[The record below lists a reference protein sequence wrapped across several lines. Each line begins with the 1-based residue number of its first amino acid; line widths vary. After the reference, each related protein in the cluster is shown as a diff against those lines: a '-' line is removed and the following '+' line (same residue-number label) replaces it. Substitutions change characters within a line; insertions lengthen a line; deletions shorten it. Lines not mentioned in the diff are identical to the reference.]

1 MNKGILTP
9 KMKFS
14 AIFFLGIVFGS
25 SFETDSTEQEI
36 YFPATVTSST
46 GNDIDVAA
54 LAKAHIMIV
63 ITIKATWC
71 PVCRQQLLRIKEQ
84 LGDFEKCN
92 ASFLV
97 LSPGS
102 NEAVQEVKFNTD
114 FPFPFIPDQNFSIA
128 KILDLILSPEEIMP
142 AIVILNKDLS
152 IKWISRGRN
161 ALNFGDKELKDYL
174 GCANWI

>member
-1 MNKGILTP
+1 MNKGILTT

-14 AIFFLGIVFGS
+14 AIFFLCIVFGS

-36 YFPATVTSST
+36 YFPATVTSSK

-54 LAKAHIMIV
+54 LAKAHIMII

-71 PVCRQQLLRIKEQ
+71 PVCQKQLLRIKEQ

-128 KILDLILSPEEIMP
+128 KKLDLILSPEEIMP
-142 AIVILNKDLS
+142 AIVILNEDLS
-152 IKWISRGRN
+152 VKWIRKGRN
-161 ALNFGDKELKDYL
+161 ALNFGDAELKYYL

>member
-25 SFETDSTEQEI
+25 SFETDSTEQAI

-54 LAKAHIMIV
+54 LAKAHTMIV

-152 IKWISRGRN
+152 VKWIRRGRN

>member
-1 MNKGILTP
+1 MNKGILTT

-14 AIFFLGIVFGS
+14 AIFFLCIVFGS

-36 YFPATVTSST
+36 YFPATVTSSK

-54 LAKAHIMIV
+54 LAKAHIMII
-63 ITIKATWC
+63 ITIKAAWC
-71 PVCRQQLLRIKEQ
+71 PVCQKQLLRIKDQ

-128 KILDLILSPEEIMP
+128 KKLDLILSPEEIMP
-142 AIVILNKDLS
+142 AIVILNEDLS
-152 IKWISRGRN
+152 IKWMKEGRN
-161 ALNFGDKELKDYL
+161 VLNFGDADLKEYL
-174 GCANWI
+174 GCENWI

>member
-1 MNKGILTP
+1 MNKGILTT

-14 AIFFLGIVFGS
+14 AIFFLCIVFGS

-36 YFPATVTSST
+36 YFPATVTSSK

-54 LAKAHIMIV
+54 LAKAHIMII
-63 ITIKATWC
+63 ITIKAAWC
-71 PVCRQQLLRIKEQ
+71 PVCQKQLLRIKDQ

-128 KILDLILSPEEIMP
+128 KKLD
-142 AIVILNKDLS
+142 
-152 IKWISRGRN
+152 
-161 ALNFGDKELKDYL
+161 
-174 GCANWI
+174 

>member
-1 MNKGILTP
+1 MTP

-25 SFETDSTEQEI
+25 SFETDSTKKKI

-152 IKWISRGRN
+152 VKWIRRGRN

>member
-1 MNKGILTP
+1 MNKGILTT

-14 AIFFLGIVFGS
+14 AIFFLCIVFGS

-36 YFPATVTSST
+36 YFPATVTSSK

-54 LAKAHIMIV
+54 LTKAHIMII
-63 ITIKATWC
+63 ITIKAAWC
-71 PVCRQQLLRIKEQ
+71 PVCQKQLLRIKDQ

-128 KILDLILSPEEIMP
+128 KKLDLILSPEEIMP
-142 AIVILNKDLS
+142 AIVILNEDLS
-152 IKWISRGRN
+152 IKWIREGRN
-161 ALNFGDKELKDYL
+161 ALNFGDADLKEYL
-174 GCANWI
+174 GCENWI

>member
-1 MNKGILTP
+1 MKKSILTH
-9 KMKFS
+9 KIKFS
-14 AIFFLGIVFGS
+14 AIFFWGIVFGS
-25 SFETDSTEQEI
+25 SFETDSTKKEI
-36 YFPATVTSST
+36 YFPATVTSSA
-46 GNDIDVAA
+46 GNEIDVAA

-102 NEAVQEVKFNTD
+102 KEAVQEVKFNTD

-128 KILDLILSPEEIMP
+128 KKLDLILSPEEIMP

-152 IKWISRGRN
+152 IKWIRRGRN

>member
-1 MNKGILTP
+1 MTP

-46 GNDIDVAA
+46 GKDIDVAA

>member
-1 MNKGILTP
+1 MNKGIL
-9 KMKFS
+9 KHRMKFS

-25 SFETDSTEQEI
+25 SIETDSARKEI
-36 YFPATVTSST
+36 YFPATVTSSA
-46 GNDIDVAA
+46 GKEIDVAA

-63 ITIKATWC
+63 VTIKATWC

-128 KILDLILSPEEIMP
+128 KKLDLILSPEEIMP
-142 AIVILNKDLS
+142 AIVILNEDLYVN
-152 IKWISRGRN
+152 WIRKGRN
-161 ALNFGDKELKDYL
+161 ALNFGDAELIYYL

>member
-46 GNDIDVAA
+46 GKDIDVAA

-84 LGDFEKCN
+84 LGVRS
-92 ASFLV
+92 A
-97 LSPGS
+97 GS
-102 NEAVQEVKFNTD
+102 N
-114 FPFPFIPDQNFSIA
+114 
-128 KILDLILSPEEIMP
+128 
-142 AIVILNKDLS
+142 
-152 IKWISRGRN
+152 
-161 ALNFGDKELKDYL
+161 
-174 GCANWI
+174 C

>member
-1 MNKGILTP
+1 MNKGILTT

-14 AIFFLGIVFGS
+14 AIFFLCIVFGS

-36 YFPATVTSST
+36 YFPATVTSSK

-54 LAKAHIMIV
+54 LAKAHIMII

-71 PVCRQQLLRIKEQ
+71 PVCQKQLLRIKEQ

-128 KILDLILSPEEIMP
+128 KKLDLILSEEEIMP

-152 IKWISRGRN
+152 VKWIRKGRN
-161 ALNFGDKELKDYL
+161 ALNFGDAELKDYL

>member
-1 MNKGILTP
+1 MKKSILTH
-9 KMKFS
+9 KIKFS
-14 AIFFLGIVFGS
+14 AIFFWGIVFGS
-25 SFETDSTEQEI
+25 SFETDSTKQEI
-36 YFPATVTSST
+36 YFPATVTSSA
-46 GNDIDVAA
+46 GNEIDVAA
-54 LAKAHIMIV
+54 LAKTHIMIV

-71 PVCRQQLLRIKEQ
+71 PVCQQQLLRIKEQ

-102 NEAVQEVKFNTD
+102 NEAVHEVKFNTD

-128 KILDLILSPEEIMP
+128 KKLGLILSPEEIMP
-142 AIVILNKDLS
+142 AIVILNEDLS
-152 IKWISRGRN
+152 VKWIRKGRN
-161 ALNFGDKELKDYL
+161 ILNFGDAELKDHL

>member
-1 MNKGILTP
+1 MKKRILTP

-25 SFETDSTEQEI
+25 SIEMDSTEQEI
-36 YFPATVTSST
+36 YFPATVTSSI
-46 GNDIDVAA
+46 GNDIDVAV
-54 LAKAHIMIV
+54 LAKTHIMIV

-92 ASFLV
+92 VSFLV
-97 LSPGS
+97 ISPGT
-102 NEAVQEVKFNTD
+102 NETVQEVKFNTE
-114 FPFPFIPDQNFSIA
+114 FPFTVIPDQNFSIA
-128 KILDLILSPEEIMP
+128 KKLELILSPEEIMP
-142 AIVILNKDLS
+142 AIIILNKDLS
-152 IKWISRGRN
+152 IKWIRKGRN
-161 ALNFGDKELKDYL
+161 ALNFGDEELKDYL

>member
-25 SFETDSTEQEI
+25 SFETDSTEQAI

-152 IKWISRGRN
+152 IKWIRRGRN

>member
-1 MNKGILTP
+1 MKKNILIH
-9 KMKFS
+9 KMKLS
-14 AIFFLGIVFGS
+14 AIFFCGIVFGS
-25 SFETDSTEQEI
+25 SFETDSTKQEV
-36 YFPATVTSST
+36 YFPATVISSV
-46 GNDIDVAA
+46 GNEIDVAA
-54 LAKAHIMIV
+54 LANAHIMIV

-92 ASFLV
+92 VSFLV

-128 KILDLILSPEEIMP
+128 KKLDLILSPEEIMP
-142 AIVILNKDLS
+142 AIVILNEDLS
-152 IKWISRGRN
+152 IKWMKEGRN
-161 ALNFGDKELKDYL
+161 VLNFGDADLKEYL
-174 GCANWI
+174 GCENWI

>member
-25 SFETDSTEQEI
+25 SFETDSTEQAI

-84 LGDFEKCN
+84 LGDFKKCN

-152 IKWISRGRN
+152 VKWIRRGRN

>member
-1 MNKGILTP
+1 MNKSILIH

-25 SFETDSTEQEI
+25 NFDMDSARKEI
-36 YFPATVTSST
+36 YFPATVTSSA
-46 GNDIDVAA
+46 GKEIDVAA

-97 LSPGS
+97 LSPGLS
-102 NEAVQEVKFNTD
+102 
-114 FPFPFIPDQNFSIA
+114 
-128 KILDLILSPEEIMP
+128 LIHI
-142 AIVILNKDLS
+142 
-152 IKWISRGRN
+152 
-161 ALNFGDKELKDYL
+161 
-174 GCANWI
+174 

>member
-1 MNKGILTP
+1 MKP

-25 SFETDSTEQEI
+25 SFETDSTEQAI

>member
-1 MNKGILTP
+1 MNKGILTT

-14 AIFFLGIVFGS
+14 AIFFLCIVFGS

-36 YFPATVTSST
+36 YFPATVTSSK

-54 LAKAHIMIV
+54 LAKAHIMII

-71 PVCRQQLLRIKEQ
+71 PVCQQQLLRIKEQ

-102 NEAVQEVKFNTD
+102 NEAVHEVKFNID

-128 KILDLILSPEEIMP
+128 KKLGLILSPEEIMP
-142 AIVILNKDLS
+142 AIVILNEDLS
-152 IKWISRGRN
+152 VKWVRKGRY
-161 ALNFGDKELKDYL
+161 ALNFGDAELKDHL

>member
-1 MNKGILTP
+1 MNNGILTP

-25 SFETDSTEQEI
+25 SFETDSTDQEI
-36 YFPATVTSST
+36 YFPATVTTST
-46 GNDIDVAA
+46 GNEIDVAA

-84 LGDFEKCN
+84 LGDFKKCN

-152 IKWISRGRN
+152 IKWIRRGRN

>member
-1 MNKGILTP
+1 MNKGIL
-9 KMKFS
+9 KHRMKFS

-25 SFETDSTEQEI
+25 SFETDSARKEI
-36 YFPATVTSST
+36 YFPATVTSSA
-46 GNDIDVAA
+46 GKEIDVAA

-63 ITIKATWC
+63 VTIKATWC

-128 KILDLILSPEEIMP
+128 KKLDLILSPEEIMP
-142 AIVILNKDLS
+142 AIVILNEDLS
-152 IKWISRGRN
+152 VKWIRKGRN
-161 ALNFGDKELKDYL
+161 ALNFGDAELKDHL

>member
-46 GNDIDVAA
+46 GKDIDVAA

-84 LGDFEKCN
+84 LGDFKKCN

-152 IKWISRGRN
+152 IKWIRRGRN

>member
-1 MNKGILTP
+1 MNKGILTT

-14 AIFFLGIVFGS
+14 AIFFLCIVFGS

-36 YFPATVTSST
+36 YFPATVTSSK

-54 LAKAHIMIV
+54 LAKAHIMII

-71 PVCRQQLLRIKEQ
+71 PVCQKQLLRIKEQ

-128 KILDLILSPEEIMP
+128 KKLDLILSPEEIMP
-142 AIVILNKDLS
+142 AIVILNEDLS
-152 IKWISRGRN
+152 VNGFEKGEI
-161 ALNFGDKELKDYL
+161 L
-174 GCANWI
+174 

>member
-1 MNKGILTP
+1 MKKKIVTH
-9 KMKFS
+9 KMKLS
-14 AIFFLGIVFGS
+14 VIFFCGIVFGS
-25 SFETDSTEQEI
+25 SFETDSTKQEV
-36 YFPATVTSST
+36 YFPATVISSV
-46 GNDIDVAA
+46 GNEIDVAA
-54 LAKAHIMIV
+54 LANAHIMIV

-92 ASFLV
+92 VSFLV

-128 KILDLILSPEEIMP
+128 KKLNLILSPEEIMP
-142 AIVILNKDLS
+142 AIVILNEDLS
-152 IKWISRGRN
+152 IKWMREGRN
-161 ALNFGDKELKDYL
+161 ILNFGDADLKEYL
-174 GCANWI
+174 GCENWI